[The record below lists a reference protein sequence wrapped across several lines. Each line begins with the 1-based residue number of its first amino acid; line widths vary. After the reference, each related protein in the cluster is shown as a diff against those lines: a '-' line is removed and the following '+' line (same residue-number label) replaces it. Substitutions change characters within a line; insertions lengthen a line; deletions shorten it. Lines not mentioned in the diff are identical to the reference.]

1 MEVPSKQVAT
11 KGSQTVGYL
20 SESAN
25 GNIMQRISWPVWLSS
40 GLLIVVLFF
49 STIML
54 MVTVRSSPH
63 NQYAAPHEK
72 PIQSAPEVHPL
83 VRTRQVTT
91 TTENTSDEVVQTRI
105 QEVFKRP
112 GYTNPDPDPEDYP
125 EETATA
131 VTTRLDSPSR
141 NRVRRPVKIGK
152 DFDPKQSYVIKHQ
165 NGSISYIFPES
176 ISTPLVDVGDAT
188 EKPNKH
194 VTFRTSS
201 AESNEFVFPDGIP
214 ALERIECGGDDLIC
228 SNVTN
233 YPEEKIDEIMAQHGL
248 RYSAIFGN
256 DVVIPNGDKLM
267 QRFDFPDEEFLCA
280 SEERLV
286 HPKSGKNQQNQEVTI
301 VNTATYIQGVRVET
315 CRSSGKACDNM
326 ASGSLYKTECRQL
339 YHYRTLLAINP
350 INNQPYKEH
359 FRLPSCCKCVRISTA
374 GALLREQ
381 RNADGL

>member
-141 NRVRRPVKIGK
+141 NRVRRPVKI
-152 DFDPKQSYVIKHQ
+152 
-165 NGSISYIFPES
+165 
-176 ISTPLVDVGDAT
+176 A
-188 EKPNKH
+188 
-194 VTFRTSS
+194 SS